1 MNTRNHRRGGALAAV
16 LIGIVAVA
24 VLAVAGLIVFGAWFS
39 SHTHVVESKG
49 KLDVETPFGS
59 VRVKRQAGADARL
72 FGVPVYPGA
81 TRSDDHRKVA
91 SVEFD
96 FGDDHNELTIV
107 AAEYT
112 TPDSADKVF
121 DFYKANLTGWIFK
134 KSRHGGWELRI
145 NEHGNERVVAI
156 RERDGVTHIG
166 LASVGEPA
174 AN

>member
-1 MNTRNHRRGGALAAV
+1 MKSRNSRGGALAAV
-16 LIGIVAVA
+16 LIGLAAVA

-39 SHTHVVESKG
+39 SHTRVVQSHG
-49 KLDVETPFGS
+49 KVDVETPFGS

-91 SVEFD
+91 SVELD
-96 FGDDHNELTIV
+96 LGREHNELTIV

-112 TPDSADKVF
+112 TLDSADKVAE
-121 DFYKANLTGWIFK
+121 FYKANLTNWIVK

-145 NEHGNERVVAI
+145 HEGGNERVVVI
-156 RERDGVTHIG
+156 RERGGLTHIG